1 MWRSVAT
8 NVELRWM
15 RRSDFRDLQVWQKA
29 RILCV
34 ALYRATCGFPSE
46 EKFGVV
52 LQIRRAAISV
62 PSNIAEGHGRSS
74 KEDFRRFLFM
84 SLGSL
89 RELESLIEISS
100 DLDYLEDGTGL
111 ILQIQ
116 EVAKMLTALIASTQ
130 S

>member
-1 MWRSVAT
+1 
-8 NVELRWM
+8 M

-29 RILCV
+29 RVLCV
-34 ALYRATCGFPSE
+34 DLYKITNGFPSD
-46 EKFGVV
+46 EKFGIV

-89 RELESLIEISS
+89 RELESLAEISS
-100 DLDYLEDGTGL
+100 DLGYLQTRQETVA
-111 ILQIQ
+111 QIQ
-116 EVAKMLTALIASTQ
+116 ELAKMLTALIDSTRT
-130 S
+130 